1 MRAPDPRPQRAL
13 RLAGGTALALAAG
26 FALAPPLPYVA
37 PLLALFLL
45 AQRNQAL
52 PLKAAIGLPLLVM
65 LTTGCG
71 LLLIPPLQHAPVS
84 GLLLI
89 ALCLFHCFRYNRRGG
104 NALLG
109 TFMIVGLTL
118 IAAAGASSFAL
129 AVTVI
134 EALAKGLLLAVLAA
148 SIAHAIFPEPAAVVV
163 PPPPAAESAFDAG
176 WVALRATLVVMPA
189 LLVAL
194 IDPSRY
200 LPLIMKSVSLG
211 QQVCSRDTRDAGR
224 ELVGATLLGGALAML
239 FWSLLGIQ
247 PKLWMFFLWTLLF
260 VLLLARR
267 LYRLLPGRASPGFW
281 LNCMATLVLLLG
293 QSVEDSAAGKDVYR
307 AFAIRLALFIGVAL
321 YAWLAVSLIDRWR
334 AHSIAR
340 RARKA

>member
-1 MRAPDPRPQRAL
+1 MSVRDPRPRRAL

-89 ALCLFHCFRYNRRGG
+89 ALCLFHCFRYNLRGG

-148 SIAHAIFPEPAAVVV
+148 ILAHAIFPEPAAAAAQ
-163 PPPPAAESAFDAG
+163 PPPAESRLDAG

-189 LLVAL
+189 LLLAL

-200 LPLIMKSVSLG
+200 MPLIMKSVSLG
-211 QQVCSRDTRDAGR
+211 QQVCGGFKIGDGSCV
-224 ELVGATLLGGALAML
+224 VGEPQGIEATLTAGADRAGGGVECQGGFGGDAM
-239 FWSLLGIQ
+239 G
-247 PKLWMFFLWTLLF
+247 
-260 VLLLARR
+260 
-267 LYRLLPGRASPGFW
+267 
-281 LNCMATLVLLLG
+281 
-293 QSVEDSAAGKDVYR
+293 EDG
-307 AFAIRLALFIGVAL
+307 L
-321 YAWLAVSLIDRWR
+321 
-334 AHSIAR
+334 
-340 RARKA
+340 